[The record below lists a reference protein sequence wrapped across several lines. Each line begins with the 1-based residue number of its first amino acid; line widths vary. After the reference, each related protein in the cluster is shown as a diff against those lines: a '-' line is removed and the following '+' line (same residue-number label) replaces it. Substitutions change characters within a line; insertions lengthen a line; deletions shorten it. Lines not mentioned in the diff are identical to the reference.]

1 MQTATMLLILVKG
14 LKNVNMNFNYE
25 DQVTDVTKRLEAD
38 EVSIVNILHK
48 WFNIT
53 K

>member
-1 MQTATMLLILVKG
+1 MQTATYVVNTSEG

-38 EVSIVNILHK
+38 EVR
-48 WFNIT
+48 
-53 K
+53 